1 MSTVKEVFT
10 MFNEEILSAIDNI
23 ETTSSESEVCVIE
36 SIVNAYGKSF
46 MIMENYENDDLSSF
60 SIFQEGKILDTV
72 KKESKKDDNK
82 FITILMFIPRLIRAF
97 ISSIKPPKDAK
108 ETANKLK
115 DFSKKF
121 DKLSTSEKERKV
133 KELNEQFV
141 GKFECYLDE
150 KSGKIKFKR
159 NKAEIINKLG
169 LHLTLVF
176 STYNLYKRISS
187 ELDVLNP
194 SSIRSFIDDCDKVIH
209 GDKSISKVDL
219 FEGGIDAFGDAL
231 SDFFAMSGEITVI
244 GAEISTK
251 LSDIVKNDM
260 IKDVP
265 NEKKQ
270 ELIKN
275 MNDLV
280 SRITNINAMISASV
294 GSFKM
299 LKNAGSMLVDF
310 FRAREAKGK
319 ELDDIVR
326 YVIEHNP
333 KRDDESETEYKT
345 RLMELVDIEEERR
358 EEAKKQ
364 KVKDAKEKVKQERK
378 ERRNNNSSST

>member
-1 MSTVKEVFT
+1 

-133 KELNEQFV
+133 KELNEQFA

-176 STYNLYKRISS
+176 STYNLYKRIGS

-310 FRAREAKGK
+310 FRGRENKRK
-319 ELDDIVR
+319 ELEDIAR

-345 RLMELVDIEEERR
+345 RFMELVDIEEERR

>member
-1 MSTVKEVFT
+1 

-23 ETTSSESEVCVIE
+23 DMTSSESEVCVIE
-36 SIVNAYGKSF
+36 SIVNAYDKSF

-60 SIFQEGKILDTV
+60 SIFQEGEILDTV

-97 ISSIKPPKDAK
+97 IRSIKPPKDAK

-133 KELNEQFV
+133 KELNEQFA

-231 SDFFAMSGEITVI
+231 SDFFALSSEITVI

-251 LSDIVKNDM
+251 LNDIAKNDM

-270 ELIKN
+270 EIINN
-275 MNDLV
+275 MNTLV
-280 SRITNINAMISASV
+280 SRITNINKMITAAV

-299 LKNAGSMLVDF
+299 LKTAGSMLVDCL
-310 FRAREAKGK
+310 RAREKVDK
-319 ELDDIVR
+319 ELDEIYQDMR
-326 YVIEHNP
+326 KQNP
-333 KRDDESETEYKT
+333 KRTDETE
-345 RLMELVDIEEERR
+345 R
-358 EEAKKQ
+358 EYMARITDLARARHKEVKKQ
-364 KVKDAKEKVKQERK
+364 EVKDAKEKVKQERK

>member
-1 MSTVKEVFT
+1 
-10 MFNEEILSAIDNI
+10 MFNEEILSAIDDI
-23 ETTSSESEVCVIE
+23 DMTSSESEVCVIE
-36 SIVNAYGKSF
+36 SIVNAYDKSF

-60 SIFQEGKILDTV
+60 SIFQEGEILDTV

-97 ISSIKPPKDAK
+97 IRSIKPPKDAK

-133 KELNEQFV
+133 KDLNEQFA

-209 GDKSISKVDL
+209 GDTSISKVDL

-231 SDFFAMSGEITVI
+231 SDFFALSSEITVI

-251 LSDIVKNDM
+251 LNDIAKNDM

-280 SRITNINAMISASV
+280 SRITNINAMISAAV

-310 FRAREAKGK
+310 FRGRENKRK

-364 KVKDAKEKVKQERK
+364 EIKDAKEKVKQERK

>member
-1 MSTVKEVFT
+1 MEVFT
-10 MFNEEILSAIDNI
+10 MFNEEILSAIDDI
-23 ETTSSESEVCVIE
+23 DRSSGDSETCVIE
-36 SIVNAYGKSF
+36 SIVDAYDKSF

-60 SIFQEGKILDTV
+60 SIFQEGEILDTV

-97 ISSIKPPKDAK
+97 IKSIKPPKDAK

-115 DFSKKF
+115 DVSKKVNS
-121 DKLSTSEKERKV
+121 LSRSQKEKKV
-133 KELNEQFV
+133 KELNEQFN
-141 GKFECYLDE
+141 GKAECYLDE

-159 NKAEIINKLG
+159 DVGEIINKLG
-169 LHLTLVF
+169 LHLTLAF
-176 STYNLYKRISS
+176 STYNLYKRIRS

-219 FEGGIDAFGDAL
+219 FESGIEAFGDAL
-231 SDFFAMSGEITVI
+231 SDFFAMSSEITVI

-251 LSDIVKNDM
+251 LEDIVRKDM

-280 SRITNINAMISASV
+280 SRITNINAMISAAV
-294 GSFKM
+294 GSFKI

-310 FRAREAKGK
+310 LRVREAKGK
-319 ELDDIVR
+319 ELDDIER
-326 YVIEHNP
+326 YVREQNP
-333 KRDDESETEYKT
+333 KREDESETEYKT
-345 RLMELVDIEEERR
+345 RLMELMKTEEKRR
-358 EEAKKQ
+358 KEAKKQ
-364 KVKDAKEKVKQERK
+364 EEKDAREKAKQEWK
-378 ERRNNNSSST
+378 ERRNNDSSST

>member
-1 MSTVKEVFT
+1 MEVFT
-10 MFNEEILSAIDNI
+10 MFNEEILSAIDDI
-23 ETTSSESEVCVIE
+23 DRASGDSETCVIE
-36 SIVNAYGKSF
+36 SIVDAYDKSF

-60 SIFQEGKILDTV
+60 SIFQEGEILDTV
-72 KKESKKDDNK
+72 KKESKKDNNK
-82 FITILMFIPRLIRAF
+82 FITILKFIPRLIRAF
-97 ISSIKPPKDAK
+97 IKSIKPPKDAK

-115 DFSKKF
+115 DVSKKVNS
-121 DKLSTSEKERKV
+121 LSRSQKEKKV
-133 KELNEQFV
+133 KELNEQFN
-141 GKFECYLDE
+141 GKAECYLDE

-159 NKAEIINKLG
+159 DVGEIINKLG
-169 LHLTLVF
+169 LHLTLAF
-176 STYNLYKRISS
+176 STYNLYKRIRS

-231 SDFFAMSGEITVI
+231 SDFFAMSSEITVI

-251 LSDIVKNDM
+251 LEDIVRKDM

-280 SRITNINAMISASV
+280 SRITNINAMISAAV
-294 GSFKM
+294 GSFKI

-310 FRAREAKGK
+310 LRVREAKGK
-319 ELDDIVR
+319 ELDDIER
-326 YVIEHNP
+326 YVREQNP
-333 KRDDESETEYKT
+333 KIAGETETEYKT
-345 RLMELVDIEEERR
+345 RLMELMKTEEKRR
-358 EEAKKQ
+358 KEAKKQ
-364 KVKDAKEKVKQERK
+364 EEKDAREKAKQEWK
-378 ERRNNNSSST
+378 ERRNNDSSST